1 LDLFDK
7 CRNFTRAE
15 EVKKLGYYP
24 YFKVI
29 EANDGPVVTIE
40 GKTVIMAGS
49 NNYLGLTTHP
59 KVKEAAM
66 NAVMKYGS
74 GNSGSRYLNGTLD
87 LHVQLE
93 ERLAKFVGKEAA
105 LIFST
110 GYQTNQGVIATLVQ
124 KGDYVISDKEN
135 HASIVV
141 GTLIVKGGGG
151 ELLRFKHND
160 MDDLERLLSKTP
172 KHAGKLI
179 VVDGVFSMSGDIV
192 DLPRLVDIAEHYNA
206 RIMVD
211 DAHGLGVLGKGGRG
225 TASYFGL
232 DDKVDLI
239 MGTFSKSFASLGGF
253 VAGER
258 KVIEYI
264 KHHSQ
269 ALIFSA
275 SPTPA
280 AVAAVLAALEII
292 EQEPERIQRLHYNS
306 EKIRQGLQSLGFNV
320 ISGKTAIVPVII
332 GDDMKTFIFWKE
344 LFDAGVFVNA
354 VISPAVPQGM
364 QLIRTSFMATHE
376 ESHLDQILDAFSK
389 VGRKLGV
396 IH

>member
-1 LDLFDK
+1 M
-7 CRNFTRAE
+7 
-15 EVKKLGYYP
+15 
-24 YFKVI
+24 I